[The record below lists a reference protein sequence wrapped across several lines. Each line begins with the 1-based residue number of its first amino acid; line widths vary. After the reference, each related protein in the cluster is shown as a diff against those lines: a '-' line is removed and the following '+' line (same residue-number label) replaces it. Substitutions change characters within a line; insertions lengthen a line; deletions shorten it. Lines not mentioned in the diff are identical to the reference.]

1 MERKG
6 LSEKG
11 ESLNI
16 GFTLFYVYQFLVLQV
31 AVDAGVEVPVSPIIP
46 PLKAKAKAHG
56 NKKTVPPKAVTRNTR
71 GPVYF
76 KCVRVDY
83 DKESGRLNLP
93 KGEFL
98 GKTVHR
104 DVGDEEDKE
113 YSETTLAFEDEG
125 DGLAGTT
132 YMHPLIL
139 LTPSAICLFCGRLD

>member
-1 MERKG
+1 M
-6 LSEKG
+6 
-11 ESLNI
+11 
-16 GFTLFYVYQFLVLQV
+16 
-31 AVDAGVEVPVSPIIP
+31 DAGVNVPVSIIP
-46 PLKAKAKAHG
+46 QLKAKLIARFK
-56 NKKTVPPKAVTRNTR
+56 NKTTPPKAVMRNTR

-113 YSETTLAFEDEG
+113 YSETTLAFENEG
-125 DGLAGTT
+125 DDLAGKT
-132 YMHPLIL
+132 HS
-139 LTPSAICLFCGRLD
+139 SAYPFDSICYFVCQFCGRLESFKRCRPI